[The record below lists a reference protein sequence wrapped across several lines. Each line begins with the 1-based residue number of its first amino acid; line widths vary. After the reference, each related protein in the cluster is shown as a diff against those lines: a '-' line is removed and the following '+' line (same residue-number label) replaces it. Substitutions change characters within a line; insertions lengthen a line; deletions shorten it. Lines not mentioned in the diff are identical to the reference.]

1 MDGKKLAKLLLL
13 MMALELMLFSSTKGW
28 RRRRR
33 RRRRRR
39 YRRPAPPLRCSSS
52 RPSGVPW
59 VNTWHQTFARN
70 CPDRKEIN
78 VLMMS
83 PHLIAPNFVPPILP
97 YDPPN
102 TYYSTIV
109 SSIEQLTYSLASH
122 SVSHSF
128 FIHSITDSS
137 NGC

>member
-1 MDGKKLAKLLLL
+1 MDGKKLAKFLLL
-13 MMALELMLFSSTKGW
+13 MMALELMLFSFTEGW
-28 RRRRR
+28 RRR

-39 YRRPAPPLRCSSS
+39 YRRPPPPPPPRCSSS

-59 VNTWHQTFARN
+59 VNTWHQT
-70 CPDRKEIN
+70 CPDRKGID

-122 SVSHSF
+122 LVSHSF